1 MSPIEG
7 SRPPGAVLVI
17 SDGESAEAA
26 RKHATR
32 AFSATSPDVF
42 AEGPLTVA
50 LVPNAHRQLHLSDQT
65 VCVLEGALY
74 EPGSAAELVR
84 AYERQGE
91 RILPGVRGEFW
102 ALLWSR
108 DEQRGVVVCDQLGC
122 RAPYWALDGSALV
135 VASEVPD
142 LLATLSRH
150 PDADPV
156 ELAHW
161 LMITGPRAGR
171 TLLAG
176 VQSVKAGHV
185 LRVRPSAAASERYW
199 GPAYTRPFG
208 SSPDDQAHALLEA
221 LRTAVR
227 RRTVGRGATAVLLSG
242 GLDSSTVAALAASEE
257 PVAAYSA
264 VFPNHPGMDEAH
276 LIDRTSRSLGMESTR
291 IVVRTGSVL
300 RGAIAYTRSW
310 QVPPT
315 SPNLFFWTPLLERAA
330 ADGIEVML
338 DGEGGDELFAFS
350 PFLLADRL
358 RQGRL
363 IAALRMARCWPGEAR
378 PPSPELV
385 WYRLREA
392 GIKAL
397 LPPAAHRLS
406 RRRGLDRYAPAW
418 LPRALAAQW
427 LDSEDS
433 AFAWKS
439 IPGPR
444 WWSYIVY
451 LVTRGA
457 GPSAVYEQARRRC
470 QLAGIEPRHP
480 LVDIDVIDVA
490 LRLDPELAFDRRFT
504 RPMLRE
510 AIAGWVPEEV
520 RLRRGKSNFDALF
533 HQILAGPELSA
544 VKQLLDPRAAR
555 LGAYVDVGSLYREL
569 LDGDP
574 RSHPEGLMH
583 WAIRVW
589 RLATAELWLRHREDS
604 ELLARLDSE
613 LDLPPSEPAFEIWRP
628 G

>member
-1 MSPIEG
+1 
-7 SRPPGAVLVI
+7 
-17 SDGESAEAA
+17 
-26 RKHATR
+26 
-32 AFSATSPDVF
+32 
-42 AEGPLTVA
+42 
-50 LVPNAHRQLHLSDQT
+50 
-65 VCVLEGALY
+65 
-74 EPGSAAELVR
+74 
-84 AYERQGE
+84 
-91 RILPGVRGEFW
+91 
-102 ALLWSR
+102 
-108 DEQRGVVVCDQLGC
+108 
-122 RAPYWALDGSALV
+122 
-135 VASEVPD
+135 
-142 LLATLSRH
+142 
-150 PDADPV
+150 
-156 ELAHW
+156 
-161 LMITGPRAGR
+161 
-171 TLLAG
+171 
-176 VQSVKAGHV
+176 
-185 LRVRPSAAASERYW
+185 
-199 GPAYTRPFG
+199 
-208 SSPDDQAHALLEA
+208 
-221 LRTAVR
+221 
-227 RRTVGRGATAVLLSG
+227 
-242 GLDSSTVAALAASEE
+242 LDSSTVAALAASEE
-257 PVAAYSA
+257 PMAAYSA

-276 LIDRTSRSLGMESTR
+276 LIDRTARGLGIESTR

-330 ADGIEVML
+330 ADGIELML

-358 RQGRL
+358 RQARL
-363 IAALRMARCWPGEAR
+363 IAALRLARCWPGEAR

-397 LPPAAHRLS
+397 LPPAAHHLS

-444 WWSYIVY
+444 WWSYVVY
-451 LVTRGA
+451 LVTCGA

-490 LRLDPELAFDRRFT
+490 LRLDPELAFDRRFN

-510 AIAGWVPEEV
+510 AIAGWVPDEV
-520 RLRRGKSNFDALF
+520 RLRRGKSNFDSLF
-533 HQILAGPELSA
+533 HQLLAGRELSA
-544 VKQLLDPRAAR
+544 VKRLLDPRAAR
-555 LGAYVDVGSLYREL
+555 LGAYVDVASLYYEL

-574 RSHPEGLMH
+574 RSHPEGLGL

-604 ELLARLDSE
+604 ELPARLDWE
-613 LDLPPSEPAFEIWRP
+613 LDLPAQEHTFEVWRP